1 MMRKRAFHPLPTRA
15 RGKRPRCERCEF
27 PYSRALRKA
36 RGGELSEWR
45 DGKEFRYT
53 SYCVECA
60 YEIKF
65 KRQNNNRGD
74 LPVLRTTFRLTEPP
88 LLVWKD

>member
-1 MMRKRAFHPLPTRA
+1 MRQRAFHHLPTRA

-36 RGGELSEWR
+36 RGEVLTERRG
-45 DGKEFRYT
+45 GKEFRYA

-60 YEIKF
+60 YEIRF

-74 LPVLRTTFRLTEPP
+74 MIPLRTSFRLTEQPM
-88 LLVWKD
+88 LVWKD